1 MVTPRQGHHH
11 GVMNTRGL
19 RAGTSLAE
27 LVLTLAI
34 LGCAAAIAVPRLS
47 GARDEYA
54 VRAARDA
61 AAALVDRARLL
72 AQLRGSARLD
82 VDPVLSEIRVESPI
96 GTPAATPLR
105 PGAEWRA
112 ALAIAGSQ
120 SGTVSLDFDAHGL
133 GRVANRTIRFRR
145 GDREARLTLSTYGR
159 VRRW

>member
-1 MVTPRQGHHH
+1 MTSHR
-11 GVMNTRGL
+11 L
-19 RAGTSLAE
+19 RAGASLAE
-27 LVLTLAI
+27 LVLSLAI
-34 LGCAAAIAVPRLS
+34 LGCAAAIATPRLT

-82 VDPVLSEIRVESPI
+82 VDPARSEIRVESPI
-96 GTPAATPLR
+96 GSPMATPLR
-105 PGAEWRA
+105 SGAEWGA
-112 ALAIAGSQ
+112 ALTVAGGRP
-120 SGTVSLDFDAHGL
+120 GTVSLDFDAHGL
-133 GRVANRTIRFRR
+133 GRLANRTLRFRR

>member
-1 MVTPRQGHHH
+1 MVAPRSGRDH
-11 GVMNTRGL
+11 GVMITHEL

-27 LVLTLAI
+27 LALVLAL
-34 LGCAAAIAVPRLS
+34 LGAVAAIATPRLV

-82 VDPVLSEIRVESPI
+82 VDPALSEIRVEAPI
-96 GTPAATPLR
+96 GSPVATPLR
-105 PGAEWRA
+105 SGAEWGA
-112 ALAIAGSQ
+112 ALSIAGSRP
-120 SGTVSLDFDAHGL
+120 GTVSLDFDAHGL
-133 GRVANRTIRFRR
+133 GRLANRTLQFRR
-145 GDREARLTLSTYGR
+145 GGREARLTLSTYGR